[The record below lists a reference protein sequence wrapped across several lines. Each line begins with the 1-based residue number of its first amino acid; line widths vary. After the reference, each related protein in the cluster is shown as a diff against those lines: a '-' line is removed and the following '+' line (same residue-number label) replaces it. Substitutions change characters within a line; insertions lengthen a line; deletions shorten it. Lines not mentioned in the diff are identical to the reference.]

1 MEFAK
6 DKTNGTRLIQQR
18 KGLSGVEKF
27 LSVATAPKTATFQ
40 MRINPEVKER
50 VEAIY
55 AKCGLTL
62 TDAVNIFI
70 QQSMNVEGLPFL
82 VIQDSKEALH
92 EQAISELM
100 VELKKGVDSIR
111 SEEEWLTER
120 ILMAGL
126 GGKS

>member
-1 MEFAK
+1 MS
-6 DKTNGTRLIQQR
+6 RL
-18 KGLSGVEKF
+18 EKF

-40 MRINPEVKER
+40 MRINPEVKEC

-70 QQSMNVEGLPFL
+70 QQSINVEGLPFL

-92 EQAISELM
+92 EQAASQLM
-100 VELKKGVDSIR
+100 IELKKGGDSAQ
-111 SEEEWLTER
+111 SEEDWISEKS
-120 ILMAGL
+120 IISQF
-126 GGKS
+126 GGQL